1 MDKIVFNLDW
11 DEYESDF
18 LEETSA
24 EVSGLWQQQACSHL
38 AEKLNEMG
46 LAARKY
52 KQRFCYENHLDIKL
66 SCYHHAIFISGERG
80 AGKTVFLRNV
90 KNIWERESKYAESK
104 PNLYFIDT
112 IDPTLLDIDDR
123 FAEVIVASV
132 YAAVEKKL
140 GLADNQKCQG
150 KDYKDKFF
158 QILQKISH
166 ALGSASEFGE
176 LRGID
181 RIQKYRSG
189 IHLERYFHQFL
200 IASVNLL
207 GCDALVLPIDD
218 VDMKIDNAFGV
229 LDDIR
234 RLLSCPL
241 ILPIVSGDDDL
252 YSHTVTMEF
261 EGVLAAKKDASNF
274 IQGQESAK
282 KLSSAYL
289 TKVFPTHDRIPLQP
303 IHQLLPGLTIQCRKK
318 SKEISYDD
326 YQKRVMGFFYT
337 FCRDVEYRKLSV
349 VSNKGQWLQPQNAR
363 ELVQLIRL
371 FRPDEIEHSGIQN
384 DKQKKLWQRF
394 KRLAEIK
401 RAGQALADAISF
413 LYINEVES
421 LENVSLHNLI
431 SFNPI
436 LQSKSYSWG
445 RYDYYAIQND
455 ARAKVNIKC
464 TPHEE
469 AQTTTSRSHEAH
481 VDILLK
487 RPFSGGNRFCFFKYK
502 KDDINIL
509 KVKFPLLSGDNS
521 REIGKTKSRQEQGK
535 VVSIINRDNRINMLW
550 EMPPIDFK
558 KFYFENNNEGGE
570 RSEGSEG
577 NIKKLK
583 LIYSFSENKGRY
595 EVIFGRAF
603 EMLFWSILFVTES
616 IECVD
621 GGKRVF
627 EGVFERYPFYS
638 YLIFDADDIGV
649 GEYPVVKDSDCG
661 LVGELS
667 KWIGENKGKVN
678 GFKGRNLIPLMSEV
692 FFNVFSQ
699 IYRMKVEPDFDI
711 SDEYLPDI
719 ARRFEYIFMN
729 SLLCCMKIDRIMH
742 IDVAVRD
749 ASEKL
754 KSRTMFLDSNEN
766 LKKNIEGIL
775 ELKNEHFINK
785 EGNTLSDI
793 GTFLEVMWC
802 HPIFQLPYGAGSC
815 CKIKNN

>member
-11 DEYESDF
+11 DEYENDF

-52 KQRFCYENHLDIKL
+52 KQRFGCENHLDIKL

-90 KNIWERESKYAESK
+90 KNIWERESKCAESK

-303 IHQLLPGLTIQCRKK
+303 IHQLLPGLTIQYRKK

-384 DKQKKLWQRF
+384 DKQKTLWQRF

-436 LQSKSYSWG
+436 LQNKTYSWG
-445 RYDYYAIQND
+445 GYDYYAIQND
-455 ARAKVNIKC
+455 ARAKVNIKR

-469 AQTTTSRSHEAH
+469 AQTVTSRSYEAH
-481 VDILLK
+481 IDMLWEKPLVGCNK
-487 RPFSGGNRFCFFKYK
+487 FCFFKYRK
-502 KDDINIL
+502 GDINIL
-509 KVKFPLLSGDNS
+509 KVKFSLFPDKNS
-521 REIGKTKSRQEQGK
+521 RETGKTESRQEQGK
-535 VVSIINRDNRINMLW
+535 IVSVINRDSRINMLW
-550 EMPPIDFK
+550 EMPPVDFK
-558 KFYFENNNEGGE
+558 KFYFEDNNE
-570 RSEGSEG
+570 EGDK
-577 NIKKLK
+577 NINKLK
-583 LIYSFSENKGRY
+583 LIYSFGESNGRR
-595 EVIFGRAF
+595 EVVFGRAF
-603 EMLFWSILFVTES
+603 EILFWSFLFVTES
-616 IECVD
+616 IECSDD
-621 GGKRVF
+621 GKGIF
-627 EGVFERYPFYS
+627 ESIFRRYPFYS
-638 YLIFDADDIGV
+638 YLVFDADDIDV
-649 GEYPVVKDSDCG
+649 GEYNVLNESDCE
-661 LVGELS
+661 LVDDLS
-667 KWIGENKGKVN
+667 KWVQSNKARISGEVKGK
-678 GFKGRNLIPLMSEV
+678 NLIPLMSEV

-729 SLLCCMKIDRIMH
+729 SLLCCIKIEKIMH
-742 IDVAVRD
+742 IDVAISD
-749 ASEKL
+749 KSEKIR
-754 KSRTMFLDSNEN
+754 SRKDFLDSNES

-775 ELKNEHFINK
+775 KLEPHNDKEHFIYQA
-785 EGNTLSDI
+785 GNPQSDI
-793 GTFLEVMWC
+793 GTLLEVMWS

-815 CKIKNN
+815 CQIKE

>member
-11 DEYESDF
+11 DEYENDF

-90 KNIWERESKYAESK
+90 KNIWERESKYSENK

-140 GLADNQKCQG
+140 GLADNQKCQC

-158 QILQKISH
+158 RVLQKISH

-274 IQGQESAK
+274 IQGKESAK

-303 IHQLLPGLTIQCRKK
+303 IYQLLPMLSIQHGKK
-318 SKEISYDD
+318 EDKMHYDD
-326 YQKRVMGFFYT
+326 YHKYFMDFFYAY
-337 FCRDVEYRKLSV
+337 CRDAEYRKFSA
-349 VSNKGQWLQPQNAR
+349 VSNKSQWLQPQNAR

-371 FRPDEIEHSGIQN
+371 FRPDEIKRSGIQN
-384 DKQKKLWQRF
+384 DQQKKLWQRF

-401 RAGQALADAISF
+401 RAGQALADAVSF

-445 RYDYYAIQND
+445 QYDYYAIQND
-455 ARAKVNIKC
+455 ARAKVNRKR

-469 AQTTTSRSHEAH
+469 AQTATSMSHEAH
-481 VDILLK
+481 IDILLK
-487 RPFSGGNRFCFFKYK
+487 VEFS
-502 KDDINIL
+502 
-509 KVKFPLLSGDNS
+509 LLPDKSS
-521 REIGKTKSRQEQGK
+521 REAGKPENQQEQGGA
-535 VVSIINRDNRINMLW
+535 VTVINRENRINMLW

-558 KFYFENNNEGGE
+558 KFYFTNENN
-570 RSEGSEG
+570 SEKSDD
-577 NIKKLK
+577 NINKLK
-583 LIYSFSENKGRY
+583 LIYSFGESNGRR
-595 EVIFGRAF
+595 EVVFGRAF
-603 EMLFWSILFVTES
+603 EILFWSFLFVTAS
-616 IECVD
+616 IECSDD
-621 GGKRVF
+621 GKGIF
-627 EGVFERYPFYS
+627 ESIFRRYPFYS
-638 YLIFDADDIGV
+638 YLVFDADDIDV
-649 GEYPVVKDSDCG
+649 GEYKVLNESDCK
-661 LVGELS
+661 LVAELCS
-667 KWIGENKGKVN
+667 WVKNNKDNKEKISDEVKGK
-678 GFKGRNLIPLMSEV
+678 NLIPLMSEV

-699 IYRMKVEPDFDI
+699 VYRMKVEPDFDI

-729 SLLCCMKIDRIMH
+729 SLLCCIKIEKIMH
-742 IDVAVRD
+742 IDVAISD
-749 ASEKL
+749 KSEKIR
-754 KSRTMFLDSNEN
+754 SRKDFLDSNES

-775 ELKNEHFINK
+775 KLEPHDDKEHFINQA
-785 EGNTLSDI
+785 GNPQSDI
-793 GTFLEVMWC
+793 GTLLEVMWS

-815 CKIKNN
+815 CQIKE

>member
-11 DEYESDF
+11 DEYENDF

-90 KNIWERESKYAESK
+90 KNIWERESKYAENK

-140 GLADNQKCQG
+140 GLADNQKCQC

-158 QILQKISH
+158 RVLQKISH

-303 IHQLLPGLTIQCRKK
+303 IYQLLPMLSIQYGNQGDKMH
-318 SKEISYDD
+318 YGD
-326 YQKRVMGFFYT
+326 YHKGFMDYFYAY
-337 FCRDVEYRKLSV
+337 CRDAEYRKLST
-349 VSNKGQWLQPQNAR
+349 VSNKSQWLQPQNAR

-371 FRPDEIEHSGIQN
+371 FRPDEIKRSCIQN

-421 LENVSLHNLI
+421 LEKVSLHNLI

-436 LQSKSYSWG
+436 LQSKTYSWG
-445 RYDYYAIQND
+445 QYDYYAIQND
-455 ARAKVNIKC
+455 ARAKVNRKR

-469 AQTTTSRSHEAH
+469 AQTATSRSHEAH
-481 VDILLK
+481 IDILLK
-487 RPFSGGNRFCFFKYK
+487 KPFAGGNKFCFFKYK
-502 KDDINIL
+502 KDNINL
-509 KVKFPLLSGDNS
+509 FEVKISLPSDKSS
-521 REIGKTKSRQEQGK
+521 RRSDGAVSLQEQEK
-535 VVSIINRDNRINMLW
+535 TATSKNIENRINTLW
-550 EMPPIDFK
+550 EMPPVDFK
-558 KFYFENNNEGGE
+558 KFYFESGEMNINDSNVEGV
-570 RSEGSEG
+570 
-577 NIKKLK
+577 NKLK
-583 LIYSFSENKGRY
+583 LIYSFGESNGRR
-595 EVIFGRAF
+595 EVVFGRAF
-603 EMLFWSILFVTES
+603 EILFWSLVFVTGNVNLADCKQIF
-616 IECVD
+616 IE
-621 GGKRVF
+621 VF
-627 EGVFERYPFYS
+627 KRYPFYS

-649 GEYPVVKDSDCG
+649 GEYKILNKNDYEVAGKLAD
-661 LVGELS
+661 ELIS
-667 KWIGENKGKVN
+667 WIEKNKIDFFKGKN
-678 GFKGRNLIPLMSEV
+678 FIPLMSEV

-699 IYRMKVEPDFDI
+699 VYRMKVEPDFDI

-729 SLLCCMKIDRIMH
+729 SLLCCMKIDRIVH

-749 ASEKL
+749 AANNLRKREK
-754 KSRTMFLDSNEN
+754 FLNFNEN
-766 LKKNIEGIL
+766 LKKNVDGIL
-775 ELKNEHFINK
+775 ELKEGSYIVNK
-785 EGNTLSDI
+785 ENKETSEVGTL
-793 GTFLEVMWC
+793 LEVMWS
-802 HPIFQLPYGAGSC
+802 HPIFQLPYGADSC